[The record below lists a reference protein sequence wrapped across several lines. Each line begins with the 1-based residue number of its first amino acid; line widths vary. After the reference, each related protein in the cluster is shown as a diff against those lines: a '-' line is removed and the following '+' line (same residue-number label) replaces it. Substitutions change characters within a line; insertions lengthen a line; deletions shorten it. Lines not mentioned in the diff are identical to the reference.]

1 VKSRA
6 PIWSS
11 HPYCT
16 VQNHEFC
23 RLQTYQLGEILH
35 DKQACILSPYIS
47 LYVRILKMVSIKI
60 TDLNKLCVDPNFLA
74 GLYRTKTGIVASKP
88 ARDMVV
94 CLKFMFFFPVKV

>member
-1 VKSRA
+1 
-6 PIWSS
+6 
-11 HPYCT
+11 
-16 VQNHEFC
+16 
-23 RLQTYQLGEILH
+23 
-35 DKQACILSPYIS
+35 
-47 LYVRILKMVSIKI
+47 MVSIKI